1 MRYLASQDILAIH
14 EQMIAELGGASGVR
28 ESELLSSI
36 AEKPQASFGGQDLY
50 PDIYAKAASL
60 YEALCNYHVFVDG
73 NKRTAALALYRFLF
87 INDID
92 LTSTNNE
99 LERYTLSLANSH
111 PDLADV
117 AAWIQTNSQSLRK

>member
-117 AAWIQTNSQSLRK
+117 AALVQTNSQSLR

>member
-1 MRYLASQDILAIH
+1 MRYLASKDILAIH
-14 EQMIAELGGASGVR
+14 EQIITELGGASGVR
-28 ESELLSSI
+28 ESELLASI

-73 NKRTAALALYRFLF
+73 NKRTAAMALYRFLF
-87 INDID
+87 INDFD

-99 LERYTLSLANSH
+99 LERYTLALANGH

-117 AAWIQTNSQSLRK
+117 AAWIQTNSQTLRT